1 MEDGKEALTRD
12 LKIIEGMA
20 TEMPEYL
27 VSDLLY
33 WPRMTDKSVQPT
45 IGGFWVRQ
53 HRLQALTEKLLEDT
67 ERQRLDRAVK
77 FFDQACSDHRWAFA
91 QKAGLEF
98 AARIRQ
104 WDQTLHE
111 LLEDEPPSMVYYQSD
126 VEVRAIIEVMIGQ
139 LASMPIEAQ
148 ESGLEEINKLDRQ
161 LEKKWVAGAFIWPAG
176 WEAAYPRKR
185 YWWLYGCFK

>member
-1 MEDGKEALTRD
+1 
-12 LKIIEGMA
+12 
-20 TEMPEYL
+20 MPEYL

-33 WPRMTDKSVQPT
+33 WPRMTDQSVQPT

-67 ERQRLDRAVK
+67 ERQRLDRVVK
-77 FFDQACSDHRWAFA
+77 FFDQACSDHRWAFE
-91 QKAGLEF
+91 QKASLEF

-104 WDQTLHE
+104 WDQTLPE
-111 LLEDEPPSMVYYQSD
+111 LLEDKPPNMVYYQSD

-148 ESGLEEINKLDRQ
+148 ESSLAEINKLDHQ
-161 LEKKWVAGAFIWPAG
+161 LEETWVTGKFIWPAG

-185 YWWLYGCFK
+185 YWWLYGHFK